1 MYKHSMA
8 SEIQEL
14 LPRSQGNGKKHGGI
28 SKHCVSAKWS
38 LSQVQNA
45 TLKWT
50 QKYVVRHF
58 SCYSV
63 GIHLTCST
71 QNLCIWSGS
80 LNYAEE
86 RWMVQ
91 AEAHWDAKSE
101 TLGWKSNTSLWAKV
115 ISEYDKVI
123 SEYDKVISEYD
134 MKETTTRLCG
144 SPQTLLRF

>member
-14 LPRSQGNGKKHGGI
+14 LPRSQGNRKKHWAI
-28 SKHCVSAKWS
+28 SKHCVSVKWS

-45 TLKWT
+45 NLKWT

-63 GIHLTCST
+63 GIHLTCLS
-71 QNLCIWSGS
+71 QNLCIWIGS
-80 LNYAEE
+80 LNYALE

-91 AEAHWDAKSE
+91 VDAHRDAKSE
-101 TLGWKSNTSLWAKV
+101 TLGWKSNTSFWAKM
-115 ISEYDKVI
+115 ISEYDV
-123 SEYDKVISEYD
+123 
-134 MKETTTRLCG
+134 KETTTRLCG
-144 SPQTLLRF
+144 SSQRILRF